1 MKNLQIAN
9 LKLEESI
16 LNKLNPTER
25 TLVQLYKTDN
35 LSFDKY
41 TNDHKQELAK
51 RLMRL
56 SFFVGIKEPLS
67 LDELK
72 LLVFFLCSQYPKF
85 TSEELEQ
92 AFMMACS
99 GKFGTFEHYQSFSP
113 IYIGKVINAYETSRA
128 TAYSKYKTLNQR
140 KANEEEDQAKA
151 QQYNPLKGAYDVIIT
166 EYEKYLSGKK
176 ENPSENLK
184 EIDKMQSDIALKLCK
199 SAGLFLNFD
208 EKKHDSKEYLAS
220 FFVHLSQ
227 DQKLAKEQIKN
238 YVRSNGKNMERR

>member
-1 MKNLQIAN
+1 MRNLQIAN
-9 LKLEESI
+9 PKLEESI

-41 TNDHKQELAK
+41 NNDHKQELAK

-99 GKFGTFEHYQSFSP
+99 GKFGSFEHYQSFSP

-166 EYEKYLSGKK
+166 EYEKYLAAKK

-184 EIDKMQSDIALKLCK
+184 EIDLE
-199 SAGLFLNFD
+199 N
-208 EKKHDSKEYLAS
+208 
-220 FFVHLSQ
+220 
-227 DQKLAKEQIKN
+227 
-238 YVRSNGKNMERR
+238 

>member
-1 MKNLQIAN
+1 MRNLQIAN
-9 LKLEESI
+9 PKLEESI

-25 TLVQLYKTDN
+25 TLVQLYKTNN

-41 TNDHKQELAK
+41 NNDHKQELAK

-99 GKFGTFEHYQSFSP
+99 GKFGSFEHYQSFSP

-166 EYEKYLSGKK
+166 EYEKYLAAKK

-208 EKKHDSKEYLAS
+208 EKKQDSKEYLAS

>member
-9 LKLEESI
+9 PKLEESI

-35 LSFDKY
+35 LIFEKY

-151 QQYNPLKGAYDVIIT
+151 QQYNPLKGAYEVIIT

-208 EKKHDSKEYLAS
+208 EKKQDSKEYLAS

-227 DQKLAKEQIKN
+227 DQKIAKEQIKN

>member
-1 MKNLQIAN
+1 MKNLQVAN
-9 LKLEESI
+9 PKLEESI
-16 LNKLNPTER
+16 LNKLNPLER

-35 LSFDKY
+35 LLFEKY
-41 TNDHKQELAK
+41 TNDDKQELAK
-51 RLMRL
+51 RLIRL

-72 LLVFFLCSQYPKF
+72 LLVFFLCSQFPKF

-99 GKFGTFEHYQSFSP
+99 GKFGAFEHYQSFSP

-128 TAYSKYKTLNQR
+128 EAHSKYKTLNQK
-140 KANEEEDQAKA
+140 KAYEEEDRIKA
-151 QQYNPLKGAYDVIIT
+151 EKYNPLRGAFDVIFS
-166 EYEKYLSGKK
+166 EYQKFVERKK
-176 ENPSENLK
+176 ENAVIANPD
-184 EIDKMQSDIALKLCK
+184 IDKMQTDIALKVCK

-208 EKKHDSKEYLAS
+208 EKKHDSKEYLES

-227 DQKLAKEQIKN
+227 DQKTAREQIIN
-238 YVRSNGKNMERR
+238 YVRSNGKNMEHR

>member
-1 MKNLQIAN
+1 MRNLQIAN
-9 LKLEESI
+9 PKLEESI

-25 TLVQLYKTDN
+25 TLVQLYTTDN

-41 TNDHKQELAK
+41 NNDHKQELAK

-99 GKFGTFEHYQSFSP
+99 GKFGSFEHYQSFSP

-140 KANEEEDQAKA
+140 KANEEEEYQSTVTLFSTSPDPEEKMI
-151 QQYNPLKGAYDVIIT
+151 LKQNSINFFFT
-166 EYEKYLSGKK
+166 FQFFCLH
-176 ENPSENLK
+176 
-184 EIDKMQSDIALKLCK
+184 ALKH
-199 SAGLFLNFD
+199 SIFFLRALI
-208 EKKHDSKEYLAS
+208 Y
-220 FFVHLSQ
+220 
-227 DQKLAKEQIKN
+227 
-238 YVRSNGKNMERR
+238 

>member
-9 LKLEESI
+9 PKLEESI

-35 LSFDKY
+35 LPFEKY
-41 TNDHKQELAK
+41 TNDNKQDLAK
-51 RLMRL
+51 RLVRL

-67 LDELK
+67 IEEIK
-72 LLVFFLCSQYPKF
+72 LLVFFLCSQYPRF

-99 GKFGTFEHYQSFSP
+99 GKFGAFEHYQSFSP
-113 IYIGKVINAYETSRA
+113 IYIGKVINSYETSRA
-128 TAYSKYKTLNQR
+128 TAYSRYKTLNQQ
-140 KANEEEDQAKA
+140 KTNEEEDRAKA
-151 QQYNPLKGAYDVIIT
+151 EKYNPLKGAYEVIIT
-166 EYEKYLSGKK
+166 EYEKYLSPKK
-176 ENPSENLK
+176 ENPTENYQ

>member
-1 MKNLQIAN
+1 MRNLQIAN
-9 LKLEESI
+9 PKLEESI

-35 LSFDKY
+35 PSFDKY
-41 TNDHKQELAK
+41 NNDHKQELAK

-99 GKFGTFEHYQSFSP
+99 GKFGSFEHYQSFSP

-208 EKKHDSKEYLAS
+208 EKKQDSKEYLAS

>member
-1 MKNLQIAN
+1 
-9 LKLEESI
+9 

-35 LSFDKY
+35 LPFEKY
-41 TNDHKQELAK
+41 TNDNKQDLAK
-51 RLMRL
+51 RLVRL

-67 LDELK
+67 IEEIK
-72 LLVFFLCSQYPKF
+72 LLVFFLCSQYPRF

-99 GKFGTFEHYQSFSP
+99 GKFGAFEHYQSFSP
-113 IYIGKVINAYETSRA
+113 IYIGKVINSYETSRA
-128 TAYSKYKTLNQR
+128 TAYSRYKTLNQQ
-140 KANEEEDQAKA
+140 KTNEEEDRAKA
-151 QQYNPLKGAYDVIIT
+151 EKYNPLKGAYEVIIT
-166 EYEKYLSGKK
+166 EYEKYLSPKK
-176 ENPSENLK
+176 ENPTENYQ

>member
-1 MKNLQIAN
+1 
-9 LKLEESI
+9 
-16 LNKLNPTER
+16 
-25 TLVQLYKTDN
+25 
-35 LSFDKY
+35 
-41 TNDHKQELAK
+41 
-51 RLMRL
+51 MRL

-99 GKFGTFEHYQSFSP
+99 GKFGSFEHYQSFSP

-166 EYEKYLSGKK
+166 EYEKYLAAKK

-184 EIDKMQSDIALKLCK
+184 EIDKMQADIALKLCK

-208 EKKHDSKEYLAS
+208 EKKQDSKEYLAS